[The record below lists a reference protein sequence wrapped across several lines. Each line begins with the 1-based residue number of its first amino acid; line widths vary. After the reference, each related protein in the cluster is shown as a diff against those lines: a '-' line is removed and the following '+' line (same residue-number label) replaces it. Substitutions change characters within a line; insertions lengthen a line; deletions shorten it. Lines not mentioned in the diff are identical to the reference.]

1 MVGGPLEYN
10 QNSMSLLEQLNP
22 RQREAVTATG
32 DPLLVLAGAGSGKT
46 RVIAYRI
53 AYLMDCL
60 GVQPENI
67 LAVTF
72 TNKAADEMRMRVES
86 LLGRGAAG
94 LPWISTFH
102 SFCVRLLRRDG
113 PAGGISRDFTI
124 YDEDDQ
130 LAVVRKAMKE
140 LSLDESF
147 MRVRAVLTRISHAKN
162 HGISPQIF
170 RANASDRRNEQ
181 LATIYEHY
189 QAALGRS
196 NALDFDDLL
205 LEAVRLLA
213 TSPETAAKYN
223 QRFQH
228 LLVDEYQD
236 INRPQYEMIRLLTQV
251 HRNLCV
257 VGDEDQSIYGW
268 RGADL
273 RNILEFEQ
281 DFPSARI
288 IRLEQN
294 YRSTKTILTAA
305 SAVVAHNEF
314 RIGKTLWTENP
325 QGECLGLYEAPD
337 DENEALF
344 VADWLSSYMKE
355 NPEGRAA
362 VLFRSSAR
370 LRRLED
376 AMRRYGLKY
385 RVVAGTSFYQ
395 RAEIK
400 DLLAY
405 LKFAQNPEDSLSLLR
420 IINIPPRGIGKK
432 TVEQLEGYALEH
444 NVALWQALEGVLK
457 AKLLRRPKHETVAE
471 FRQLADDLVALAQAE
486 APATEL
492 LSAVLDR
499 TGYVTLLEEEAPPE
513 ASSRVENIQELLNAT
528 RDSVE
533 RGETL
538 AEFLD
543 HAALVSEADDYDERA
558 GITLMTLHAA
568 KGLEFPVVFLV
579 GLEEGLF
586 PHSRSVQGPAGL
598 ATGLEEERRLCYV
611 GMTRAQQRLILTRAE
626 FRRQYGAAL
635 QGQTEPSQFLE
646 EIPGELLENL
656 GRPRRRKSAATY
668 SGAAYN
674 SVEDIA
680 RFFAVRGVVVRSGA
694 KGPQVQPARGESGIQ
709 LGQRVR
715 HHKFGVGTVVH
726 REGDGEGAKLT
737 VSFPDYGLRKLM
749 EKYAGLQKA

>member
-1 MVGGPLEYN
+1 MAGATLEYN
-10 QNSMSLLEQLNP
+10 QNSMPLLDQLNQQ
-22 RQREAVTATG
+22 QREAVTATEG
-32 DPLLVLAGAGSGKT
+32 PLLVLAGAGSGKT

-60 GVQPENI
+60 GVEPENI

-72 TNKAADEMRMRVES
+72 TNKSADEMRLRVQS
-86 LLGRGAAG
+86 LLGRHAASM
-94 LPWISTFH
+94 PWISTFH
-102 SFCVRLLRRDG
+102 SFCVRVLRRDG
-113 PAGGISRDFTI
+113 PAIGILRSFTI
-124 YDEDDQ
+124 YDADDQ
-130 LAVVRKAMKE
+130 LAVVRKTMKE
-140 LSLDESF
+140 LSLDEGF
-147 MRVRAVLTRISHAKN
+147 MRARAVLTRISHAKN
-162 HGISPQIF
+162 RGISPQLF
-170 RANASDRRNEQ
+170 RANASDPLSEQ
-181 LATIYEHY
+181 LATIYQHY
-189 QAALGRS
+189 QAALGLS

-205 LEAVRLLA
+205 LEAVRLL
-213 TSPETAAKYN
+213 TSSPETAAKYN

-236 INRPQYEMIRLLTQV
+236 TNRPQYELVRLLTQV

-273 RNILEFEQ
+273 RNTLEFEQ
-281 DFPSARI
+281 DFPNARM

-294 YRSTKTILTAA
+294 YRSTKTILAAA
-305 SAVVAHNEF
+305 SAVVAHNES

-325 QGECLGLYEAPD
+325 HGECVGLYEAPD
-337 DENEALF
+337 AENEALF
-344 VADWLSSYMKE
+344 VADWVARYTGE
-355 NPEGRAA
+355 NPDGCVA

-370 LRRLED
+370 LRPLEE

-385 RVVAGTSFYQ
+385 RVVAGTSFYD

-420 IINIPPRGIGKK
+420 IINVPPRGIGKK

-444 NVALWQALEGVLK
+444 NVALWQALERALEAQLFSG
-457 AKLLRRPKHETVAE
+457 RKHEILAE
-471 FRQLADDLVALAQAE
+471 FRRLAEDLEALAQAA

-492 LSAVLDR
+492 LRAVLDR
-499 TGYVTLLEEEAPPE
+499 TRYVTRLEEEGTPE
-513 ASSRVENIQELLNAT
+513 AGSRVENIQELLNAT
-528 RDSVE
+528 QDSVE

-579 GLEEGLF
+579 GMEEGLF

-598 ATGLEEERRLCYV
+598 EEERRLCYV
-611 GMTRAQQRLILTRAE
+611 GMTRARQRLILTRAE

-635 QGQTEPSQFLE
+635 QGQTEPSRFLG

-656 GRPRRRKSAATY
+656 GRPRRRKVTATY

-674 SVEDIA
+674 SVEDIG
-680 RFFAVRGVVVRSGA
+680 RFLADRGIGVRPNA
-694 KGPQVQPARGESGIQ
+694 KGPPVNLPRGGLDVR

-715 HHKFGVGTVVH
+715 HSKFGVGTVVD
-726 REGDGEGAKLT
+726 REGEGEGTKLT

-749 EKYAGLQKA
+749 EKYAGLEKA

>member
-1 MVGGPLEYN
+1 MAGGAVEYN
-10 QNSMSLLEQLNP
+10 QNSMSLFEQLNQQ
-22 RQREAVTATG
+22 QREAVTTTEG
-32 DPLLVLAGAGSGKT
+32 PLLVLAGAGSGKT

-53 AYLMDCL
+53 AYLMDDL
-60 GVQPENI
+60 AVQPESI

-72 TNKAADEMRMRVES
+72 TNKAADEMRLRVQS
-86 LLGRGAAG
+86 LVGCQVARM
-94 LPWISTFH
+94 PWISTFH
-102 SFCVRLLRRDG
+102 SFCVRVLRRDG
-113 PAGGISRDFTI
+113 PAAGISRDFTI
-124 YDEDDQ
+124 YDEDEQ

-140 LSLDESF
+140 LSLDEQF
-147 MRVRAVLTRISHAKN
+147 MRTRAVLTRISHAKN
-162 HGISPQIF
+162 HGISPQVF
-170 RANASDRRNEQ
+170 RANASDPRSEQ
-181 LATIYEHY
+181 LATIYEQY
-189 QAALGRS
+189 QAALGCS

-213 TSPETAAKYN
+213 TNQESAAKYN

-236 INRPQYEMIRLLTQV
+236 INRPQYELIRLLTQV

-281 DFPSARI
+281 DFPEARM

-294 YRSTKTILTAA
+294 YRSSKTILAAA
-305 SAVVAHNEF
+305 SAVVAHNES
-314 RIGKTLWTENP
+314 RIGKTLWTENQ
-325 QGECLGLYEAPD
+325 QGEGVGLYEAPD
-337 DENEALF
+337 AENEALF
-344 VADWLSSYMKE
+344 VADWVARYLGT

-370 LRRLED
+370 LRPLEE

-385 RVVAGTSFYQ
+385 RVVAGTSFYE

-400 DLLAY
+400 DLLSY
-405 LKFAQNPEDSLSLLR
+405 LKFARNPDDSLSLLR

-444 NVALWQALEGVLK
+444 SLALWRALEGVLE
-457 AKLLRRPKHETVAE
+457 AKLLRGPKHETLAE
-471 FRQLADDLVALAQAE
+471 FRRLAEDLIALVQAE
-486 APATEL
+486 APSTEL
-492 LSAVLDR
+492 LRAVLDR
-499 TGYVTLLEEEAPPE
+499 TGYVTRLEEEDTPE
-513 ASSRVENIQELLNAT
+513 ASSRVENIQELLNAAQE
-528 RDSVE
+528 SVE

-543 HAALVSEADDYDERA
+543 RAALVSEADGYDERTA
-558 GITLMTLHAA
+558 VTLMTLHAA

-586 PHSRSVQGPAGL
+586 PHSRSVQGPAGV
-598 ATGLEEERRLCYV
+598 EEERRLCYV

-635 QGQTEPSQFLE
+635 QGQTEPSRFLE
-646 EIPGELLENL
+646 EIPPELLENL
-656 GRPRRRKSAATY
+656 GGPRRRKMTATY
-668 SGAAYN
+668 SGPAYN
-674 SVEDIA
+674 SVQD
-680 RFFAVRGVVVRSGA
+680 VA
-694 KGPQVQPARGESGIQ
+694 KFLEARGIGGRSSSKGLPVETTRGDSAIG

-715 HHKFGVGTVVH
+715 HSKFGVGTVVQ
-726 REGDGEGAKLT
+726 REGDGAEAKVT
-737 VSFPDYGLRKLM
+737 VSFPDYGLRKLVQ
-749 EKYAGLQKA
+749 KYAGLEKA

>member
-1 MVGGPLEYN
+1 
-10 QNSMSLLEQLNP
+10 MSLLEQLNQQ
-22 RQREAVTATG
+22 QREAVTATEG
-32 DPLLVLAGAGSGKT
+32 PLLVLAGAGSGKT

-53 AYLMDCL
+53 AYLMDDL

-72 TNKAADEMRMRVES
+72 TNKAAEEMQLRVQS
-86 LLGRGAAG
+86 LLGRQVARM
-94 LPWISTFH
+94 PWISTFH

-113 PAGGISRDFTI
+113 PAIGILGDFTI
-124 YDEDDQ
+124 YDEDEQ
-130 LAVVRKAMKE
+130 LAVVRKTMKE
-140 LSLDESF
+140 LSLDERF
-147 MRVRAVLTRISHAKN
+147 MRTRAVLTRISHAKN
-162 HGISPQIF
+162 HGISPQVF
-170 RANASDRRNEQ
+170 RANAADPSSEQ
-181 LATIYEHY
+181 VATIYEHY
-189 QAALGRS
+189 QDALGRS

-213 TSPETAAKYN
+213 TSQESAAKYN

-236 INRPQYEMIRLLTQV
+236 INRPQYELIRLLTQV

-281 DFPSARI
+281 DFPKARM

-294 YRSTKTILTAA
+294 YRSSKTILAAA
-305 SAVVAHNEF
+305 SAVVAHNES
-314 RIGKTLWTENP
+314 RIGKTLWTENQ
-325 QGECLGLYEAPD
+325 QGEGVGLYEAPD
-337 DENEALF
+337 AENEALF
-344 VADWLSSYMKE
+344 VADWVARYLGT

-370 LRRLED
+370 LRPLEE

-420 IINIPPRGIGKK
+420 IINTPVRGIGKK

-444 NVALWQALEGVLK
+444 SLALWRALEGVLK
-457 AKLLRRPKHETVAE
+457 AKLLRGPKHEIVAE
-471 FRQLADDLVALAQAE
+471 FRRLAEDLVALAQAG

-492 LSAVLDR
+492 LRAVLDR
-499 TGYVTLLEEEAPPE
+499 TGYVTRLEEEDTPE
-513 ASSRVENIQELLNAT
+513 ASSRVENIQELLNAAQ
-528 RDSVE
+528 DSVE

-558 GITLMTLHAA
+558 AITLMTLHAA

-598 ATGLEEERRLCYV
+598 PTGLPSGLEEERRLCYV

-635 QGQTEPSQFLE
+635 QGQTEPSRFLA

-656 GRPRRRKSAATY
+656 GRPRRRKATATY

-674 SVEDIA
+674 SVQDVA
-680 RFFAVRGVVVRSGA
+680 RFLE
-694 KGPQVQPARGESGIQ
+694 ARGIGVRPNSKGLPAESTRGDSAIR

-715 HHKFGVGTVVH
+715 HSKFGVGTVVH
-726 REGDGEGAKLT
+726 REGDGAETKLT
-737 VSFPDYGLRKLM
+737 VSFPDYGLRKLVQ
-749 EKYAGLQKA
+749 KLAGLEKA

>member
-1 MVGGPLEYN
+1 MAGGTLEYN
-10 QNSMSLLEQLNP
+10 QNSMSLLEQLNQQ
-22 RQREAVTATG
+22 QREAVTATEG
-32 DPLLVLAGAGSGKT
+32 PLLVLAGAGSGKT

-53 AYLMDCL
+53 AYLMDDL

-72 TNKAADEMRMRVES
+72 TNKAADEMRLRVDS
-86 LLGRGAAG
+86 LLGRGAAD

-102 SFCVRLLRRDG
+102 SFCVRVLRRDG
-113 PAGGISRDFTI
+113 PAAGISRDFTI
-124 YDEDDQ
+124 YDEDEQ
-130 LAVVRKAMKE
+130 LAIVRKAMKE
-140 LSLDESF
+140 LSLDEQF
-147 MRVRAVLTRISHAKN
+147 MRTRAVLTRISHAKN
-162 HGISPQIF
+162 HGISPQVF
-170 RANASDRRNEQ
+170 RANASDRGNEH
-181 LATIYEHY
+181 LATIYEQY

-213 TSPETAAKYN
+213 TSQESAAKYN

-228 LLVDEYQD
+228 VLVDEYQD
-236 INRPQYEMIRLLTQV
+236 INRPQYELIRLLTQV

-281 DFPSARI
+281 DFPEARM

-294 YRSTKTILTAA
+294 YRSSKTILAAA
-305 SAVVAHNEF
+305 SAVVAHNES
-314 RIGKTLWTENP
+314 RIGKTLWTENQ
-325 QGECLGLYEAPD
+325 QGEGVGLYEAPD
-337 DENEALF
+337 AENEALF
-344 VADWLSSYMKE
+344 VADWVARYLGT

-370 LRRLED
+370 LRPLEE

-385 RVVAGTSFYQ
+385 RVVAGTSFYE

-400 DLLAY
+400 DLLSY
-405 LKFAQNPEDSLSLLR
+405 LKFARNPDDSLSLLR

-444 NVALWQALEGVLK
+444 SLALWEALEGVLK
-457 AKLLRRPKHETVAE
+457 AKLLRGPKHETLAE
-471 FRQLADDLVALAQAE
+471 FRRLAEDLMALVQAE

-492 LSAVLDR
+492 LRAVLDR
-499 TGYVTLLEEEAPPE
+499 TGYVTRLEEEGTPE
-513 ASSRVENIQELLNAT
+513 ASNRVENIQELLNAAQ
-528 RDSVE
+528 DSVE

-543 HAALVSEADDYDERA
+543 HSALVSEADDYDERA
-558 GITLMTLHAA
+558 AITLMTLHAA

-586 PHSRSVQGPAGL
+586 PHSRSVQGPAGV
-598 ATGLEEERRLCYV
+598 EEERRLCYV

-635 QGQTEPSQFLE
+635 QGQTEPSRFLE
-646 EIPGELLENL
+646 EIPPELLENL
-656 GRPRRRKSAATY
+656 SRSRRRKVTATY

-674 SVEDIA
+674 SVQD
-680 RFFAVRGVVVRSGA
+680 VA
-694 KGPQVQPARGESGIQ
+694 KFLEARGIRARSSSKGLPVEPTRGDSAIR

-715 HHKFGVGTVVH
+715 HSKFGVGTVVH
-726 REGDGEGAKLT
+726 REGDGAEAKVT
-737 VSFPDYGLRKLM
+737 VSFPDYGLRKLVQ
-749 EKYAGLQKA
+749 KYAGLEKA